1 MANTLIKA
9 NKNGDWKICKKARND
24 KDQVNEYCNSNFVD
38 NFIKNKECK
47 EPENF
52 CYVCCENEFGNMFLK
67 KRDLCYA
74 MCDHLASKDLDNGEW
89 VWNNNILGNGDK
101 KNIKK

>member
-1 MANTLIKA
+1 
-9 NKNGDWKICKKARND
+9 
-24 KDQVNEYCNSNFVD
+24 
-38 NFIKNKECK
+38 
-47 EPENF
+47 
-52 CYVCCENEFGNMFLK
+52 MFLK